1 MVATHR
7 APERVAFALEDDGLG
22 RLRLIAPERRNA
34 IDLRWVDELA
44 VAVAEARAA
53 HGLRALLITAEGP
66 AFTVGGDLR
75 FIVED
80 PARVAERLDAMIAP
94 FHAALGDLGE
104 LDVPIVTAVQGAAAG
119 GGLGLAWLADVV
131 LVAED
136 LKLTTAF
143 DRLGLSGDG
152 NSSWWLPRLVGLR
165 RAQEL
170 LVGGRLLGAEEAVAW
185 GIATRSVPVA
195 ELEAAALAEARRLA
209 AGPTRALGR
218 MRRLLR
224 EADGRDVRARLVE
237 EAAAMREL
245 ARTPDA
251 QEGLRAFGERRAPR
265 FTGAGVP
272 GPVAEG
278 GGPAVVTVDA
288 APAESGTGPAADQ
301 GEGEAAIVGLV
312 RRLYAALAAGDEA
325 ALRELLAPGFEG
337 RLAAGMPDDLGGVRS
352 GPDAMIHDGWWA
364 IGRRFAVLAE
374 PERWIVGDGGDSLT
388 VLGTYRGRAREDDR
402 PVEAA
407 FAHVFRRDGDRL
419 VALEQVTD
427 TARWG

>member
-1 MVATHR
+1 MVATDR
-7 APERVAFALEDDGLG
+7 APKRVSFALEDDGLG
-22 RLRLIAPERRNA
+22 RLRLIAPARRNA
-34 IDLRWVDELA
+34 IDLRWVHELA
-44 VAVAEARAA
+44 AAVVRARAA
-53 HGLRALLITAEGP
+53 DDLRALLITAEGP

-80 PARVAERLDAMIAP
+80 PAGVAERLDAMIAP

-272 GPVAEG
+272 GPG
-278 GGPAVVTVDA
+278 RDG
-288 APAESGTGPAADQ
+288 AADPAPSGGAAAAAGGAGD
-301 GEGEAAIVGLV
+301 GEDVIVGLV

-337 RLAAGMPDDLGGVRS
+337 RLSAGMPDALGGVRR
-352 GPDAMIHDGWWA
+352 GPDAMIREGWWA

-374 PERWIVGDGGDSLT
+374 PERWIVGDDGHSLT

-402 PVEAA
+402 AVEAA
-407 FAHVFRRDGDRL
+407 FAHVFRREGDRL